1 MNIMPLLT
9 ISLSDLGAIVGIS
22 VAVLTSIITVSTAL
36 IIVSRW
42 SGRVDA
48 KIDGIDGRFNKVEKD
63 ISRIETLINSVLG
76 LLPAKPISE
85 SKSPVELN
93 ELGNKIFANINGDN
107 LVKNHIDFIEHN
119 DEMNAYQIQQLCFDY
134 AQAEL
139 MEKISDEERGT
150 LQKAAFDAGLP
161 IQSILR
167 ILGIE
172 LRNAKLNALNMN
184 PAAIDSQDP
193 QK

>member
-1 MNIMPLLT
+1 MIEQLLADYWRV
-9 ISLSDLGAIVGIS
+9 I
-22 VAVLTSIITVSTAL
+22 L
-36 IIVSRW
+36 IIGGMIWWASSINTKMKGFNHRF
-42 SGRVDA
+42 DA
-48 KIDGIDGRFNKVEKD
+48 IDGRFNRVEKD
-63 ISRIETLINSVLG
+63 INSILG
-76 LLPAKPISE
+76 LIPQKQISV
-85 SKSPVELN
+85 SQSPVELN
-93 ELGNKIFANINGDN
+93 KLGNEIFAKINGDN
-107 LVKNHIDFIEHN
+107 LVKNHIDLIEHN
-119 DEMNAYQIQQLCFDY
+119 DEMNEYQIQQVCFDY

-139 MEKISDEERGT
+139 MEKISDEERGM
-150 LQKAAFDAGLP
+150 LQNAAFDAGLP

>member
-1 MNIMPLLT
+1 MTIFNIQPLT
-9 ISLSDLGAIVGIS
+9 ISWGELGAIAGVITLAIVVLGI
-22 VAVLTSIITVSTAL
+22 IIRITWRIATTYT
-36 IIVSRW
+36 
-42 SGRVDA
+42 
-48 KIDGIDGRFNKVEKD
+48 KFDGIDARFNKVEKD
-63 ISRIETLINSVLG
+63 ISRIETLINTVLG
-76 LLPAKPISE
+76 LISPKPISE
-85 SKSPVELN
+85 SQSPVELN
-93 ELGNKIFANINGDN
+93 ELGNEIFAKINGNN
-107 LVKNHIDFIEHN
+107 LVKNHIDFIEHD
-119 DEMNAYQIQQLCFDY
+119 DEMNAYQIQQVCFDY